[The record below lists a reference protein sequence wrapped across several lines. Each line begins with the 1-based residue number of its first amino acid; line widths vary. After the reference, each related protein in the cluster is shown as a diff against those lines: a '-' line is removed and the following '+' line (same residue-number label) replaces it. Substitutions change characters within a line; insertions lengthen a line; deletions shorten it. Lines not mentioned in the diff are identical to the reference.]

1 MLTSTVHDSCTS
13 ASPGL
18 LVQAPSP
25 TPMGERD
32 GQGLRTSKF
41 VFASPWLC
49 ASLSVILSGL
59 QLLHVNSGG
68 WGWMTSGALGF
79 FHSDILDI
87 TSRNVLTLVFL
98 LTKEKSPYC
107 QFPFVFLKIK
117 SLKQH
122 CKAP

>member
-1 MLTSTVHDSCTS
+1 MLKSTVHDSCTS

-59 QLLHVNSGG
+59 PTSSCEQWGMGLYDFSG
-68 WGWMTSGALGF
+68 TVEF

-87 TSRNVLTLVFL
+87 TSRNVLTLVL
-98 LTKEKSPYC
+98 LPS
-107 QFPFVFLKIK
+107 Q
-117 SLKQH
+117 
-122 CKAP
+122 